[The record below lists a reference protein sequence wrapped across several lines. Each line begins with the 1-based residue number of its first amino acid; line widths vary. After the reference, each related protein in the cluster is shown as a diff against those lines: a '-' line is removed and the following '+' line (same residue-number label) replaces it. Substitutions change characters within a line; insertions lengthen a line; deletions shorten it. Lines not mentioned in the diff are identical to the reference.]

1 MSFFQQHIAAITT
14 RRPISSLSYA
24 NRTNY
29 SSGSGKR
36 SYQFGERN
44 GQTNDIERGYG
55 IMEATSVGGLFV
67 SARIAFAFAPRRYP
81 YAAHTG
87 YGCDWKFDRA
97 EGTHQTPYT
106 WVYNT
111 WRLRTHR
118 LPANMGFCRPGVEI
132 FGSPQSVRNK
142 LVNANKRP
150 GLPAS
155 PQHYSIRWKR

>member
-1 MSFFQQHIAAITT
+1 MSFFQQHLAAITT

-67 SARIAFAFAPRRYP
+67 SARIALRSRRVDILTPRIPDMAVIGNSTAPKAPTKHLTPGYITLGVSGHIDYPPIWAFAAP
-81 YAAHTG
+81 ALKSSA
-87 YGCDWKFDRA
+87 
-97 EGTHQTPYT
+97 
-106 WVYNT
+106 
-111 WRLRTHR
+111 LR
-118 LPANMGFCRPGVEI
+118 
-132 FGSPQSVRNK
+132 SP
-142 LVNANKRP
+142 
-150 GLPAS
+150 
-155 PQHYSIRWKR
+155 